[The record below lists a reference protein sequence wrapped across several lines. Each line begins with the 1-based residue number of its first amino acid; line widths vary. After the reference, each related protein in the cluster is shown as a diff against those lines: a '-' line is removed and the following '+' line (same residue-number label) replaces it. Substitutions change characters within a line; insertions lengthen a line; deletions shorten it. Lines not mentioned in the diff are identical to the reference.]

1 MTDAKRPRAG
11 NPVVLAAA
19 FADAARRYWV
29 GVFPHVCRELSHWQ
43 ERAGEIPDPI
53 LRQLALDAQR
63 KRGNLEGAAAFAAFA
78 PRSSRTPVVRAL
90 VAFQSA
96 YNYLDLLAEQPR
108 PEAIVGGRRLHEAL
122 LHALG
127 GVGTESRG
135 RPDSDYYAHYPQ
147 REDNGYLDEL
157 IDTCRTALATLPSY
171 ASVAA
176 AARRAA
182 ERIVEFQSLN
192 LSESQGEDDA
202 FARWGRTQTPSGT
215 ELEWWEAAAAAG
227 SSLGIYALIAAA
239 ADPVVD
245 PAELDEIEH
254 AYFPWIGALHSL
266 LDHLVDKSE
275 DATIG
280 QRNLIDHYSSTQEAA
295 VRMRALAEQA
305 VRAARTLPR
314 GHRHAVILAGMAAF
328 YLSAPEASAPGALPI
343 ARDVRAKIGGLA
355 APALLVFKARRLAGR
370 LAALAGSSPS
380 RKQGAAPR
388 AIQRRA

>member
-11 NPVVLAAA
+11 NPVVLGAA

-43 ERAGEIPDPI
+43 DRAGEIPDPI
-53 LRQLALDAQR
+53 LRRLALDAQR

-78 PRSSRTPVVRAL
+78 PRCSRIAVVRAL

-122 LHALG
+122 LHALDPAG
-127 GVGTESRG
+127 GH
-135 RPDSDYYAHYPQ
+135 SDYYAHYPQ

-157 IDTCRTALATLPSY
+157 IDTCRAALATLPSY
-171 ASVAA
+171 ATVATA
-176 AARRAA
+176 TRRAA

-202 FARWGRTQTPSGT
+202 FARWARTQTPSGT

-239 ADPVVD
+239 ADPIVD
-245 PAELDEIEH
+245 PGELEKIEH

-280 QRNLIDHYSSTQEAA
+280 QRNLIDYYSSTQEAA
-295 VRMRALAEQA
+295 DRMQALA
-305 VRAARTLPR
+305 VRATSAARALPR
-314 GHRHAVILAGMAAF
+314 GHRHAIILAGMTAF

-343 ARDVRAKIGGLA
+343 ARNVRATIGGLA
-355 APALLVFKARRLAGR
+355 TPALLVFKARRLAGR
-370 LAALAGSSPS
+370 FAALAGSPS
-380 RKQGAAPR
+380 REAGSSPQSYPAPGVTR
-388 AIQRRA
+388 